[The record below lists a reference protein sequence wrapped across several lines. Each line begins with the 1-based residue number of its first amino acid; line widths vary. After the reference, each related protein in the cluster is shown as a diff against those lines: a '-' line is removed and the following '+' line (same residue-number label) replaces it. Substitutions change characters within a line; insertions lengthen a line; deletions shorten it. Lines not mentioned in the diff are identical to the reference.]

1 MRLEAAIWW
10 RMGIKAGKIDI
21 LAKRFIRLRDDMSRK
36 SVYFGCA
43 ILMIL
48 AISTASAQDGAS
60 LNNASDKSKQN
71 MTVICEES
79 AVSLECDEINKPPT
93 IIVGGAKSA
102 SCGKLIF
109 SITGEGKE
117 LLQEANCAGLPAETV
132 MDLSGAINIRSS
144 NTPFGIG
151 GDGKEMLQQAFKER
165 LPAETVM
172 GLSATV
178 LPRYKIRN
186 IN

>member
-1 MRLEAAIWW
+1 
-10 RMGIKAGKIDI
+10 
-21 LAKRFIRLRDDMSRK
+21 
-36 SVYFGCA
+36 
-43 ILMIL
+43 
-48 AISTASAQDGAS
+48 
-60 LNNASDKSKQN
+60 
-71 MTVICEES
+71 
-79 AVSLECDEINKPPT
+79 
-93 IIVGGAKSA
+93 
-102 SCGKLIF
+102 
-109 SITGEGKE
+109 
-117 LLQEANCAGLPAETV
+117 

-172 GLSATV
+172 DLSAVV